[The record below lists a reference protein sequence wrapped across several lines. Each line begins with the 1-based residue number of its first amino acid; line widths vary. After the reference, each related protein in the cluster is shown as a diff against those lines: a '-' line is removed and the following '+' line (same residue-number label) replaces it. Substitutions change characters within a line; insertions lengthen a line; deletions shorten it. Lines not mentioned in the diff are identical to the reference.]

1 MKFVTLDKQ
10 TGTDMKYILLILSA
24 IIICSCQHNTTS
36 TVYDAGISQELAQQR
51 KADIHNLE
59 YSLKFNIPLQKD
71 SAVMGEIG
79 ISFNI
84 EREQE
89 IIIDYR
95 EEKNVISVEA
105 NGVPTA
111 YKLQNEHIII
121 PQEAIKEGENTINIS
136 FIAGNQSLNRRE
148 DLLYTLLVPDR
159 ARTVFPCFDQ
169 PDLKATFKLTL
180 EVPEQWCAVSNS
192 PVSSEKVEQGRREI
206 AFSPTEPLST
216 YLFSFVAGIFKSET
230 YNDGK
235 HTFTAYHRETD
246 PHRIAQLPTI
256 FNQVATSLEWLEE
269 FTGVPY
275 PFAKY
280 DFIILPGFQYGG
292 MEHTGATLYNDTRMF
307 LSKNPTPDEEL
318 GRAELIAHETA
329 HMWFGDFVTMDWF
342 NDVWT
347 KEVFANYFA
356 QRITEPMFPGI
367 NHRLNWLKSIT
378 TSALVED
385 RTSGGTSIR
394 QPLDNMRNAGLVYN
408 NIIYN
413 KAPVML
419 EKLVELMGEE
429 AFREGIHDYLVTY
442 GYNNATWNN
451 LIEILDGKT
460 DKDLASFSDVWVN
473 SKGMPWIDFSIE
485 GDTLVVKQSDP
496 YNRGLCWPQSFKV
509 AMVAMDAENSEKE
522 ELSGKMEEI
531 EVTLSGE
538 MVKVP
543 LEGKAAY
550 VLPNC
555 DGRGY
560 GYFHYPAAS
569 LEWILENWYRI
580 GDETCRQAQ
589 LMNLYEAFQHGEI
602 DADTWLNSL
611 VKGLPFEKNALVA
624 STVCSYIGA
633 PLVEAGNGS
642 VEIAL
647 MELAEKHPLKSCRQ
661 QLLRALISS
670 ASEESVCNKL
680 YEIWSA
686 ANHPLLSE
694 NDYMTLAYELAI
706 LHPEKQ
712 QEIIATQSA
721 RILNPDRKLQ
731 FEFIA
736 RATVPDTAAQEELF
750 NSLLQAENRR
760 TEPWALK
767 TLGYLCHRS
776 REAQAVKYIR
786 PALDSLQYIQR
797 TSDIFFPQNWTRT
810 LLGSRYSPEALAQVE
825 GFLNDNPDLQPL
837 LKSKIMQ
844 ASWSLQRRVK

>member
-1 MKFVTLDKQ
+1 
-10 TGTDMKYILLILSA
+10 MKYILPILAA
-24 IIICSCQHNTTS
+24 IIICSCSNNQTT
-36 TVYDAGISQELAQQR
+36 TLYDSGISLELAQQR
-51 KADIHNLE
+51 KESIKDLE
-59 YSLKFNIPLQKD
+59 YSLKFNIPQERD
-71 SAVMGEIG
+71 SAVLGEIG
-79 ISFNI
+79 ICF
-84 EREQE
+84 ETDGKKE

-95 EEKNVISVEA
+95 EEKNVVSVEV
-105 NGVPTA
+105 NGAPTT
-111 YKLQNEHIII
+111 YMVQNEHIII
-121 PQEAIKEGENTINIS
+121 PAEAVKEGKNRINIS
-136 FIAGNQSLNRRE
+136 FVAGNQSLNRRE
-148 DLLYTLLVPDR
+148 ELLYTLLVPDR

-169 PDLKATFKLTL
+169 PDLKGTFKLTL
-180 EVPEQWCAVSNS
+180 VVPEQWCAVSNS

-206 AFSPTEPLST
+206 VFSPTEPLST

-230 YNDGK
+230 YNNGK

-256 FNQVATSLEWLEE
+256 FNQVATSLEWMEE
-269 FTGVPY
+269 YTGVPY

-329 HMWFGDFVTMDWF
+329 HMWFGDFVTMEWF

-356 QRITEPMFPGI
+356 QRITGPMFPGI

-385 RTSGGTSIR
+385 RTLGGTSIR

-429 AFREGIHDYLVTY
+429 AFRKGIHDYLVTY
-442 GYNNATWNN
+442 SYGNATWDDLVKILNSKTEAD
-451 LIEILDGKT
+451 LI
-460 DKDLASFSDVWVN
+460 SFSDVWVN

-485 GDTLVVKQSDP
+485 GDSLVVNQSDP

-509 AMVAMDAENSEKE
+509 AVIGKDAKE
-522 ELSGKMEEI
+522 MCGRMKEI
-531 EVTLSGE
+531 EVTLSGKME
-538 MVKVP
+538 VVP
-543 LEGKAAY
+543 LDMETAY
-550 VLPNC
+550 ILPNC

-569 LEWILENWYRI
+569 LEWILENWFRI
-580 GDETCRQAQ
+580 GNETCRQAQ

-602 DADTWLNSL
+602 DTDTWLNSL
-611 VKGLPFEKNALVA
+611 ITGLPYEKNALIA

-642 VEIAL
+642 VEIGL
-647 MELAEKHPLKSCRQ
+647 MEMAEAHPLKSCRQ
-661 QLLRALISS
+661 QLLRTLISA
-670 ASEESVCNKL
+670 ASEESVCKKL
-680 YEIWSA
+680 YNIWAA

-706 LHPEKQ
+706 LYPEKQ
-712 QEIIATQSA
+712 QEIIATQST
-721 RILNPDRKLQ
+721 RILNPDRKKQ

-736 RATVPDTAAQEELF
+736 RATVPDVAAQEELF

-776 REAQAVKYIR
+776 RETQAVKYIR

-810 LLGSRYSPEALAQVE
+810 LLGSRYSEEALAQVE
-825 GFLNDNPDLQPL
+825 GFLNENPDLQPL
-837 LKSKIMQ
+837 LRSKVLQ
-844 ASWSLQRRVK
+844 AAWGLQRRVKKGGQ

>member
-1 MKFVTLDKQ
+1 
-10 TGTDMKYILLILSA
+10 MKYIIYILAA
-24 IIICSCQHNTTS
+24 IILCNCKDNRSRAL
-36 TVYDAGISQELAQQR
+36 YDSGISQELAQQR
-51 KADIHNLE
+51 KESIKNLE
-59 YSLKFNIPLQKD
+59 YSLKFNIPQERD
-71 SAVMGEIG
+71 SAVLGEIG
-79 ISFNI
+79 IGF
-84 EREQE
+84 ETDGKQE

-95 EEKNVISVEA
+95 EEKNVVSVEA
-105 NGVPTA
+105 NGAPTS
-111 YKLQNEHIII
+111 YMVQNEHIII
-121 PQEAIKEGENTINIS
+121 PAKDIKEGKNLINIS
-136 FIAGNQSLNRRE
+136 FVSGNQSLNRRE
-148 DLLYTLLVPDR
+148 ELMYTLLVPDR

-169 PDLKATFKLTL
+169 PNLKATFKLAL
-180 EVPEQWCAVSNS
+180 EVPEEWCAVSNS
-192 PVSSEKVEQGRREI
+192 PVCSERTRESRKEI
-206 AFSPTEPLST
+206 EFSPTEPLST
-216 YLFSFVAGIFKSET
+216 YLFSFVAGIFQQET
-230 YNDGK
+230 YDDGE

-246 PHRIAQLPTI
+246 PQRIAQLPTI
-256 FNQVATSLEWLEE
+256 FNQVAISLEWMEE
-269 FTGVPY
+269 FTGIPY

-329 HMWFGDFVTMDWF
+329 HMWFGDFVTMEWF

-385 RTSGGTSIR
+385 RTQGGTSIR

-429 AFREGIHDYLVTY
+429 AFREGIHQYLVSY
-442 GYNNATWNN
+442 GYKNATWDN

-460 DKDLASFSDVWVN
+460 ARDLAAFSDVWVN
-473 SKGMPWIDFSIE
+473 SNGMPWIDFSIE
-485 GDTLVVKQSDP
+485 GDSLIVRQSDP

-509 AMVAMDAENSEKE
+509 AVIEGE
-522 ELSGKMEEI
+522 ELCRRMQEI

-538 MVKVP
+538 TAKVP
-543 LEGKAAY
+543 LGMK
-550 VLPNC
+550 VSHILPDC

-560 GYFHYPAAS
+560 GHFRYPAAS
-569 LEWILENWYRI
+569 LEWILGNWYRI
-580 GDETCRQAQ
+580 ADETCRQAQ
-589 LMNLYEAFQHGEI
+589 LMNLNEAFQHGEL
-602 DADTWLNSL
+602 DADRWLKSL
-611 VKGLPFEKNALVA
+611 VEGLPYEKNALIA
-624 STVCSYIGA
+624 STVCNYIGT
-633 PLVEAGNGS
+633 PLVEAGNRS
-642 VEIAL
+642 VETEL
-647 MELAEKHPLKSCRQ
+647 MDLAENHQLESCRQ
-661 QLLRALISS
+661 QLLRTLISA
-670 ASEESVCNKL
+670 ASQESVCNRL
-680 YEIWSA
+680 YDIWEA
-686 ANHPLLSE
+686 GKHPLLSE

-706 LHPEKQ
+706 RNPQKQ
-712 QEIIATQSA
+712 QEIIGTQLE
-721 RILNPDRKLQ
+721 RISNPDRKVQ

-736 RATVPDTAAQEELF
+736 RATVADTAAQEELF
-750 NSLLQAENRR
+750 HSLLQAENRR

-810 LLGSRYSPEALAQVE
+810 LLGSRYSAEALAQVE
-825 GFLNDNPDLQPL
+825 AFLNENPNIDPL
-837 LKSKIMQ
+837 LRSKILQ
-844 ASWSLQRRVK
+844 AAWGLQRRVPEMP

>member
-1 MKFVTLDKQ
+1 MK
-10 TGTDMKYILLILSA
+10 LILYLLTA
-24 IIICSCQHNTTS
+24 LIICSCNGKQS
-36 TVYDAGISQELAQQR
+36 TNLYDSGISQELAHLR
-51 KADIHNLE
+51 KGNIKDLE
-59 YSLKFNIPLQKD
+59 YCLKFNIPPQKD
-71 SAVMGEIG
+71 SAVLGEIG
-79 ISFNI
+79 IGFVV
-84 EREQE
+84 EKQQE

-95 EEKNVISVEA
+95 EEEGVISVEA
-105 NGVPTA
+105 NGAPTT
-111 YKLQNEHIII
+111 YMVQNEHIII
-121 PQEAIKEGENTINIS
+121 PAEAVKEGKNRINIS
-136 FIAGNQSLNRRE
+136 FVAGNQSLNRRE
-148 DLLYTLLVPDR
+148 ELLYTLLVPDR

-169 PDLKATFKLTL
+169 PDLKGTFKLTL
-180 EVPEQWCAVSNS
+180 VVPEQWCAVSNS

-206 AFSPTEPLST
+206 VFSPTEPLST

-230 YNDGK
+230 YNNGK

-256 FNQVATSLEWLEE
+256 FNQVATSLEWMEE
-269 FTGVPY
+269 YTGVPY

-356 QRITEPMFPGI
+356 QRITGPMFPGI

-385 RTSGGTSIR
+385 RTLGGTSIR

-442 GYNNATWNN
+442 SYGNATWDDLVKILNN
-451 LIEILDGKT
+451 KTEADLI
-460 DKDLASFSDVWVN
+460 SFSDVWVN

-485 GDTLVVKQSDP
+485 GDSLVVNQSDP

-509 AMVAMDAENSEKE
+509 AVIGKDAKE
-522 ELSGKMEEI
+522 MWGRMKEI
-531 EVTLSGE
+531 EVTLSGKME
-538 MVKVP
+538 VVP
-543 LEGKAAY
+543 LDMEASY
-550 VLPNC
+550 ILPNC

-569 LEWILENWYRI
+569 LEWILENWFRI
-580 GDETCRQAQ
+580 GNETCRQAQ

-611 VKGLPFEKNALVA
+611 ITGLPYEKNALIA
-624 STVCSYIGA
+624 STVCSYIGV
-633 PLVEAGNGS
+633 PLVEAGNSS
-642 VEIAL
+642 VEIGL
-647 MELAEKHPLKSCRQ
+647 MEMAEAHPLKSCRQ
-661 QLLRALISS
+661 QLLRALISA
-670 ASEESVCNKL
+670 ASEESVCKRL
-680 YEIWSA
+680 YDIWAA
-686 ANHPLLSE
+686 ANHPLLSG
-694 NDYMTLAYELAI
+694 NDYMTLA
-706 LHPEKQ
+706 
-712 QEIIATQSA
+712 
-721 RILNPDRKLQ
+721 
-731 FEFIA
+731 
-736 RATVPDTAAQEELF
+736 
-750 NSLLQAENRR
+750 
-760 TEPWALK
+760 
-767 TLGYLCHRS
+767 
-776 REAQAVKYIR
+776 
-786 PALDSLQYIQR
+786 
-797 TSDIFFPQNWTRT
+797 
-810 LLGSRYSPEALAQVE
+810 
-825 GFLNDNPDLQPL
+825 
-837 LKSKIMQ
+837 
-844 ASWSLQRRVK
+844 